1 MSLQTTTG
9 TDTAAVAVFA
19 THDLA
24 DQAVKELA
32 SAHFDITKI
41 SVVGRG
47 VHTEDN
53 VTGFYTK
60 GDRVKFWGKYG
71 AFWGGLWGLLFG
83 GLFMTVPVLGPIVI
97 VGHLA
102 VIIASGIETA
112 VIVGG
117 LSALGAALYGM
128 GMSKDAILH
137 YEKAIKEDRF
147 LVIVHGASKDVEAA
161 RDILQNGQAMQI
173 DMHDHI
179 EAKGARATLASN

>member
-1 MSLQTTTG
+1 MSTPTLTG
-9 TDTAAVAVFA
+9 ADTSAVAVFA
-19 THDLA
+19 THELA

-47 VHTEDN
+47 THTEDK

-60 GDRVKFWGKYG
+60 SDRVMFWGKYG

-83 GLFMTVPVLGPIVI
+83 GLFLTVPVLGPIVV

-102 VIIASGIETA
+102 VIIVSGIETA
-112 VIVGG
+112 IVVGG

-128 GMSKDAILH
+128 GISKDAILR

-147 LVIVHGASKDVEAA
+147 LVVVHGASKDVETA
-161 RDILQNGQAMQI
+161 RDILKNGQALQV
-173 DMHDHI
+173 DVH
-179 EAKGARATLASN
+179 AGAIGSN

>member
-1 MSLQTTTG
+1 MSVQTITG
-9 TDTAAVAVFA
+9 ADTSAVAVFA
-19 THDLA
+19 THELA

-47 VHTEDN
+47 THTEDK

-60 GDRVKFWGKYG
+60 GDRVMFWGKYG

-83 GLFMTVPVLGPIVI
+83 GLFLTVPVLGPIVV

-112 VIVGG
+112 IVVGG

-128 GMSKDAILH
+128 GISKDAILR
-137 YEKAIKEDRF
+137 YEKAVKEDRF
-147 LVIVHGASKDVEAA
+147 LVIVHGASKDVETA
-161 RDILQNGQAMQI
+161 RDILMNGQAMQVDVHAAAI
-173 DMHDHI
+173 
-179 EAKGARATLASN
+179 GSN